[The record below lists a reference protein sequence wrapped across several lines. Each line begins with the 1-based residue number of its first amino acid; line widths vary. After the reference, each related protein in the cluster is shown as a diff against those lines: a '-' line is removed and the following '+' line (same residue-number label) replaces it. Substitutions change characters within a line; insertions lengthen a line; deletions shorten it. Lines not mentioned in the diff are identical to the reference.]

1 MNWHFIFI
9 KDEIKSN
16 KLINLHKIICNK
28 DEIQQH
34 TAKADVI
41 LIIDIFKKLN
51 LTINNIISMY

>member
-34 TAKADVI
+34 RANADVI

-51 LTINNIISMY
+51 LTINNIISIY